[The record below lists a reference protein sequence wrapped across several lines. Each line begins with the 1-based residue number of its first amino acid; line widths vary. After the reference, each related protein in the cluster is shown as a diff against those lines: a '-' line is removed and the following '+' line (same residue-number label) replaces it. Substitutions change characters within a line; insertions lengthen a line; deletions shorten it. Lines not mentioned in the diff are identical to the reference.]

1 MGRLVFEKRRHNNVI
16 AILIQTFQEL
26 ARFLK
31 MKNTLDEVE
40 KFFIQSVRETVQY
53 REKNDVKRNDFMD
66 LLIKI
71 KNGKKLNDNDN
82 EILSGLSINEIAA
95 QVIFSYFDWRTL
107 VNTKQKTVVR
117 ILFSGI

>member
-1 MGRLVFEKRRHNNVI
+1 M
-16 AILIQTFQEL
+16 QTFQDL

-53 REKNDVKRNDFMD
+53 REKNDMKRNDFMD

-71 KNGKKLNDNDN
+71 KNGKKLNDGDS

-95 QVIFSYFDWRTL
+95 QVNCTNSL
-107 VNTKQKTVVR
+107 AV
-117 ILFSGI
+117 L